1 MEQQKDESLYAKMG
15 VDASKK
21 NVKAA
26 FGKTNETEYPGAW
39 VNIITAFFNS
49 DWAVTQHMD
58 GDGSKM
64 IQRLLHY
71 FETGNKSI
79 LRGAAD
85 DALAMNTSDIAA
97 SGFVFGQTIFTDVL
111 NLNLPPDVK
120 EVLMAE
126 LAHRFGELRELYRS
140 HGIDIYFLGGEI
152 ADLPDQVLS
161 AVLDVAVTSYA
172 KKEHLI
178 TGNVQD
184 GDLIYGFAS
193 DGQAAWE
200 ENPNGGG
207 MANGMTL
214 ARTISMSQEYNKKYP
229 QLKGRNRYMGAFN
242 IKDDNGLLF
251 SRQLLSPTR
260 QWLIVI
266 KILMENLIAANA
278 LHHLHGISVN
288 TGGGATKIMNLG
300 SGGIVYHKTLP
311 EAPLLFQILHTLSA
325 ELWQNMY
332 KTFNCGIGLDVVGSD
347 DEAFRAAL
355 TKTSEDTKVRLYKLG
370 SCRAFSE
377 ELSGEE
383 KHINTVI
390 LSTPYGTFSYSQR

>member
-1 MEQQKDESLYAKMG
+1 MNEKKDESMYAKMG
-15 VDASKK
+15 VDASKE

-26 FGKTNETEYPGAW
+26 FAKTNETEYPGAW
-39 VNIITAFFNS
+39 VNIITAFFNP

-71 FETGNKSI
+71 FETGDKSI

-120 EVLMAE
+120 EVLMSE

-140 HGIDIYFLGGEI
+140 HGIDIHFLGGET

-200 ENPNGGG
+200 EDPNGGG

-214 ARTISMSQEYNKKYP
+214 ARTISMSKEYNKKYP
-229 QLKGRNRYMGAFN
+229 QLKGRNQYRGHFEIEPYVQ
-242 IKDDNGLLF
+242 F

-260 QWLIVI
+260 QWPIVI
-266 KILMENLIAANA
+266 KNLMENLIAANA

-325 ELWQNMY
+325 ESWQNMY

-355 TKTSEDTKVRLYKLG
+355 TKTSEDTKVSLYKLG
-370 SCRAFSE
+370 SCQVFSE

-383 KHINTVI
+383 KHENTVI
-390 LSTPYGTFSYSQR
+390 LTTPYGTFSYSNR